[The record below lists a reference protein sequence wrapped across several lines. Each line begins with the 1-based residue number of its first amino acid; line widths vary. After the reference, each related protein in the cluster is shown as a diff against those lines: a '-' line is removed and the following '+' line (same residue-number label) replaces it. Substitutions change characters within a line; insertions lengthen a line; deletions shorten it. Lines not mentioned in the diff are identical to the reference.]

1 MVTKPTG
8 RPVGRPRKPRLPR
21 CARPGRPPQR
31 FLDDPDRYVVA
42 LLDAMLALEMG
53 SERACAVAVA
63 DQLLTVLE
71 TRRPRPTTGQ
81 EGLALTLR
89 SKQRRIGNRATKT
102 LHSKQRHFASLIEA
116 NWRRTMGSAFMLA
129 LCAADCAAA
138 KQAILQRAEAVGEG
152 EFARTVM
159 WPMVDAKFGALPEFS
174 GNFVSTNEA

>member
-1 MVTKPTG
+1 
-8 RPVGRPRKPRLPR
+8 
-21 CARPGRPPQR
+21 
-31 FLDDPDRYVVA
+31 
-42 LLDAMLALEMG
+42 MLALEMG
-53 SERACAVAVA
+53 SERTCAVAVA
-63 DQLLTVLE
+63 AQLLTILE
-71 TRRPRPTTGQ
+71 TRRPRPTTGL

-116 NWRRTMGSAFMLA
+116 NWRRTMGSAFMVA
-129 LCAADCAAA
+129 FGARECDRAAA

-174 GNFVSTNEA
+174 GNFVSTNEAE